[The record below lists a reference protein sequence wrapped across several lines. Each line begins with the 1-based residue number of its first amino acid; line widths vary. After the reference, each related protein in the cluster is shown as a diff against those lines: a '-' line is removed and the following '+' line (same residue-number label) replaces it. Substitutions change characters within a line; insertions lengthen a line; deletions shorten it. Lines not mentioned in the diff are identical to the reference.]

1 MGDEEN
7 LNGVPRRGA
16 EAREEGAG
24 RSDLEN
30 NSRLI
35 LINFVIDFFFSFFCH
50 TIFGQI
56 LLGLPRDSVYAD
68 GRDLVLDLVAALDY
82 RILARKTI

>member
-1 MGDEEN
+1 MSDEEN
-7 LNGVPRRGA
+7 LNGVPRREA

-35 LINFVIDFFFSFFCH
+35 LINFVIDFFFSFFFV
-50 TIFGQI
+50 T
-56 LLGLPRDSVYAD
+56 
-68 GRDLVLDLVAALDY
+68 
-82 RILARKTI
+82 

>member
-35 LINFVIDFFFSFFCH
+35 LINFVIDFFFSFFLSH
-50 TIFGQI
+50 NF
-56 LLGLPRDSVYAD
+56 RSNF
-68 GRDLVLDLVAALDY
+68 VASS
-82 RILARKTI
+82 

>member
-16 EAREEGAG
+16 EAREEGAR
-24 RSDLEN
+24 RSDLE

-35 LINFVIDFFFSFFCH
+35 LINFLILFFS
-50 TIFGQI
+50 
-56 LLGLPRDSVYAD
+56 LLSFLSHNFRSNFVGSS
-68 GRDLVLDLVAALDY
+68 
-82 RILARKTI
+82 

>member
-1 MGDEEN
+1 MSDEEN

-35 LINFVIDFFFSFFCH
+35 LINFVIDFFFSFFFV
-50 TIFGQI
+50 T
-56 LLGLPRDSVYAD
+56 
-68 GRDLVLDLVAALDY
+68 
-82 RILARKTI
+82 